1 MLTKFKKLIAL
12 SFISIFLVTC
22 FAVSVHA
29 ADNNTQS
36 KASNCWMQDI
46 PDDRSLKD
54 ITIPGTHD
62 SGTKDIG
69 DPIQQVKEKIFRP
82 WAKTQTKSIREQ
94 LDEGIRLLDIR
105 ISYDSGT
112 IMLYH
117 GSGFCACTCNLSLKD
132 AIGAV
137 LQFLADHPSE
147 TVIVSLKNEDGSNM
161 SDKYRNMVSVIIDG
175 FKSNDMVYAG
185 KEIPTLGAVRGKMVI
200 LNRLNE
206 CNFNDVGLVY
216 NDCIIEDH
224 FDKFAD
230 DKKAAIETALT
241 NIENNVNDPNKIA
254 ITYTSTNPLTSI
266 SLSGFSWYDY
276 ILNPIGVATSIA
288 AQLIGSEIENTS
300 STINSYLMNRDMSKA
315 GCYGW
320 LFMDM
325 PSNELIN
332 KVYSIN
338 FR

>member
-1 MLTKFKKLIAL
+1 MLAKFKKVIAI

-22 FAVSVHA
+22 FAISVYA

-36 KASNCWMQDI
+36 RASDSWMKDI
-46 PDDRSLKD
+46 PDEKSLKD

-62 SGTKDIG
+62 SGSKDIG
-69 DPIQQVKEKIFRP
+69 TPVQQVKEKVFRP
-82 WAKTQTKSIREQ
+82 WAITQTRSIRGQ
-94 LDEGIRLLDIR
+94 LDAGIRLLDIR
-105 ISYDSGT
+105 ISYDGGT

-117 GSGFCACTCNLSLKD
+117 GSGFFACTCNLSLKD

-137 LQFLADHPSE
+137 LQFLADHPTE
-147 TVIVSLKNEDGSNM
+147 TVIVSLKNEDGSDM
-161 SDKYRNMVSVIIDG
+161 SDKYRSMVSTLIDG

-206 CNFNDVGLVY
+206 CNFNDFGLVY

-224 FDKFAD
+224 YDKFAE
-230 DKKAAIETALT
+230 DKKSAIETSLA
-241 NIENNVNDPNKIA
+241 NIENKSNDPNKIA

-276 ILNPIGVATSIA
+276 LFPVRIAASIA
-288 AQLIGSEIENTS
+288 TQLTGSEIQNTS
-300 STINSYLMNRDMSKA
+300 TAINSYLINRDMTKA

-320 LFMDM
+320 FFMDM

-332 KVYSIN
+332 KIYSIN